1 MSQATGSELEIQGKT
16 DRLTPVRKHSGENT
30 VCPEL
35 SGHPVKTSWRTQHVG
50 LEELAA
56 ASGRVGGMGLE

>member
-1 MSQATGSELEIQGKT
+1 M
-16 DRLTPVRKHSGENT
+16 RKHSGGEA

-56 ASGRVGGMGLE
+56 ASGRDGGMGLEGEERADTSEDWWGAAGEEPW